1 MINIMKK
8 FTLIALLMGGSF
20 FTMLYAQYSGN
31 YMNFNNENFLHF
43 TEDLPGDM
51 QIGIVK
57 ESNEKMRLLPVM
69 TDDGFLDRL
78 AMVNLPRR
86 SYFINTHFGSSN
98 LINKSIKDEGWDSKG
113 GFGYQFEAGYYRK
126 LKPLIAFGFGLG
138 ISSYANQI
146 SIDVLNDTIT
156 GFNDADQGVT
166 PADDYHERIA
176 YFNPTEDTR
185 ITYLDFPLFVEIG
198 NPNIDKIGYFIR
210 LGLKISTPIADNFS
224 GTGNYSVKGYYP
236 DYGVEL
242 EGIKDLGFVSNK
254 AMFIGN
260 SDYELNPINISG
272 MASGGISLVLTTNW
286 LFRAGIQYVH
296 GFTDISK
303 NVEMVNQAR
312 QTNRNHI
319 LESENSGTFTKSLGI
334 ELGVQYTLGLF

>member
-8 FTLIALLMGGSF
+8 FTLIAMFTAGSF
-20 FTMLYAQYSGN
+20 FTMLYAQYGGN
-31 YMNFNNENFLHF
+31 SMNFNNENFLHF
-43 TEDLPGDM
+43 TENSFGDK
-51 QIGIVK
+51 QIGTVK
-57 ESNEKMRLLPVM
+57 ENNKEVSMLPVM
-69 TDDGFLDRL
+69 NDEGFLDRL

-98 LINKSIKDEGWDSKG
+98 LTNKNIEEEGWDSKG
-113 GFGYQFEAGYYRK
+113 GFGYQVEAGYYRK
-126 LKPLIAFGFGLG
+126 FKPLIAFGFGLG

-146 SIDVLNDTIT
+146 SIDSLNQIIT

-166 PADDYHERIA
+166 PPNDYHERIK
-176 YFNPTEDTR
+176 YSNPTEDTR

-210 LGLKISTPIADNFS
+210 LGVKVSTPIADNFS
-224 GTGNYSVKGYYP
+224 GRGSYTVKGFYP
-236 DYGVEL
+236 DYGVTL
-242 EGIKDLGFVSNK
+242 ENIPKLGFSEFPMYTDDTN
-254 AMFIGN
+254 
-260 SDYELNPINISG
+260 YELNPINISG
-272 MASGGISLVLTTNW
+272 MASGGFSLVLTTNW

-303 NVEMVNQAR
+303 NVEMDNRAR
-312 QTNRNHI
+312 QTTRNHI
-319 LESENSGTFTKSLGI
+319 LENNDSGTFTKSLGI